1 MVGTLRLALRPD
13 LPCGGGIPREV
24 VREPQRGRRVEEP
37 GVLAHHLLQ
46 FLPGLEGPARLQQQP
61 REAVSEV
68 VEPRPQLDRAPE
80 LVNRLVEGAHLGV
93 RRAEGGVLIREPGRH
108 RPGSVPA
115 VIMLHGSGGVL
126 WAREMTYGR
135 QLASMGIAALA
146 IDVFAA
152 RRDLGTGFID
162 RLLNITE
169 SMMIADAYAGLSY
182 LADQHPSI
190 DTGRV
195 ALVGFSYGAMA
206 SMYAMNGRV
215 AAQLG
220 KGMKF
225 AGHVAFYGPCIAR
238 FSDSRT
244 TGAPLLFLYGTADIL
259 IDRARCEEFAGDL
272 RKGGSTVEIVAYKDA
287 PHQWDGGWGRRT
299 IGRTMH
305 ACRLRVERDGTVRD
319 LNTYLPMSTPFTRK
333 VILGL
338 CASGPPYP
346 IGADEEVR
354 LQSNRDLGRFLARV
368 FAKPR

>member
-1 MVGTLRLALRPD
+1 MRFILTTVVVALLAAMPGAARAADPAAKLAGPWPNGPVIERIEGQEVTFASASPFSPAEFADLASAPKATARATLFMP
-13 LPCGGGIPREV
+13 
-24 VREPQRGRRVEEP
+24 
-37 GVLAHHLLQ
+37 
-46 FLPGLEGPARLQQQP
+46 
-61 REAVSEV
+61 
-68 VEPRPQLDRAPE
+68 
-80 LVNRLVEGAHLGV
+80 
-93 RRAEGGVLIREPGRH
+93 PGRH
-108 RPGSVPA
+108 KPGSLPA

-135 QLASMGIAALA
+135 QLAAMGVAALV
-146 IDVFAA
+146 IDAFAA
-152 RRDLGTGFID
+152 RRELGAGFID

-182 LADQHPSI
+182 LAAQHPGI

-206 SMYAMNGRV
+206 SMYAMNARV

-220 KGMKF
+220 KGLKF

-238 FSDSRT
+238 FSDPRT
-244 TGAPLLFLYGTADIL
+244 TGAPLLYLYGTADIL
-259 IDRARCEEFAGDL
+259 IDRARCETFAADL
-272 RKGGSTVEIVAYKDA
+272 KKGGSSVEIVAYKDA

-305 ACRLRVERDGTVRD
+305 ACRLWVERDGTVRD
-319 LNTYLPMSTPFTRK
+319 LNTLLPMSTPFLRK

-346 IGADEEVR
+346 IGADEETR
-354 LQSNRDLGRFLARV
+354 AKSNRDMGHFLARV
-368 FAKPR
+368 FGRAH

>member
-1 MVGTLRLALRPD
+1 MRLGISLLLCLLAAAPAAAQSLEERLARPWPNGGTIDRIEGQEVTFPSASPFSPADFAD
-13 LPCGGGIPREV
+13 LAAAPKATARAT
-24 VREPQRGRRVEEP
+24 
-37 GVLAHHLLQ
+37 L
-46 FLPGLEGPARLQQQP
+46 FMPA
-61 REAVSEV
+61 
-68 VEPRPQLDRAPE
+68 
-80 LVNRLVEGAHLGV
+80 GKHK
-93 RRAEGGVLIREPGRH
+93 
-108 RPGSVPA
+108 PGSLPA

-135 QLASMGIAALA
+135 QLASMGVAALV

-152 RRDLGTGFID
+152 RRELGVGFID

-169 SMMIADAYAGLSY
+169 SMMIADAYAGLRY
-182 LADQHPSI
+182 LAERHPGV
-190 DTGRV
+190 DTGRA

-206 SMYAMNGRV
+206 SMYAMNARV
-215 AAQLG
+215 AGQLG
-220 KGMKF
+220 NGRKF

-259 IDRARCEEFAGDL
+259 IDRARCDEFAEDL
-272 RKGGSTVEIVAYKDA
+272 KKGGSAVEIVAYKDA

-319 LNTYLPMSTPFTRK
+319 LNTFLPMSTPFTRK

-346 IGADEEVR
+346 IGADEETR
-354 LQSNRDLGRFLARV
+354 AQSNRDLGRFLARV
-368 FAKPR
+368 FGNGR

>member
-1 MVGTLRLALRPD
+1 M
-13 LPCGGGIPREV
+13 
-24 VREPQRGRRVEEP
+24 RVIVLIACFLWPSAVAAESLDQ
-37 GVLAHHLLQ
+37 VLAR
-46 FLPGLEGPARLQQQP
+46 PWPNGSAIEKIEGQEVTFQSASPFSPAEFADLAAAP
-61 REAVSEV
+61 KATA
-68 VEPRPQLDRAPE
+68 RATLFMP
-80 LVNRLVEGAHLGV
+80 
-93 RRAEGGVLIREPGRH
+93 PGRH

-115 VIMLHGSGGVL
+115 VVMLHGSGGVL

-135 QLASMGIAALA
+135 QLAAMGIAALV

-152 RRDLGTGFID
+152 RRDLGVGFID

-169 SMMIADAYAGLSY
+169 SMMIADAYAGLHY
-182 LADQHPSI
+182 LAAQHPGI

-206 SMYAMNGRV
+206 SMYAMNRRV

-220 KGMKF
+220 KGKAF

-244 TGAPLLFLYGTADIL
+244 TGAPLLYLYGTADIL
-259 IDRARCEEFAGDL
+259 IDRRRCEEFAGDL

-305 ACRLRVERDGTVRD
+305 ACRFRVERDGTVRD
-319 LNTYLPMSTPFTRK
+319 LNTHLPMSTPFTRK

-346 IGADEEVR
+346 IGADEATR
-354 LQSNRDLGRFLARV
+354 AQSNRDMGRFLARV
-368 FAKPR
+368 FGRKQ

>member
-1 MVGTLRLALRPD
+1 MQRAAFPHPSREVNDAMRVFVLMACCLWTAAAAAEAPEARLARPWPNSGAIEKIEGQDVTFPSASPFSPADFAD
-13 LPCGGGIPREV
+13 LSRSPKATARAT
-24 VREPQRGRRVEEP
+24 
-37 GVLAHHLLQ
+37 L
-46 FLPGLEGPARLQQQP
+46 FMPA
-61 REAVSEV
+61 
-68 VEPRPQLDRAPE
+68 
-80 LVNRLVEGAHLGV
+80 
-93 RRAEGGVLIREPGRH
+93 GRH
-108 RPGSVPA
+108 RPGSIPA
-115 VIMLHGSGGVL
+115 VVMLHGSGGVL

-135 QLASMGIAALA
+135 QLAAMGVAALV

-152 RRDLGTGFID
+152 RRDLAVGFID

-169 SMMIADAYAGLSY
+169 SMMIADAYAGLDY
-182 LADQHPSI
+182 LAGRHPEI
-190 DTGRV
+190 DPRRV

-206 SMYAMNGRV
+206 SMYAINARV

-220 KGMKF
+220 KGKTF
-225 AGHVAFYGPCIAR
+225 AGHAAFYGPCIAR
-238 FSDSRT
+238 FSDPRT

-272 RKGGSTVEIVAYKDA
+272 RRGGSTVEIVAYKDA

-305 ACRLRVERDGTVRD
+305 ACRLWVERDGTVRD

-333 VILGL
+333 VILAL
-338 CASGPPYP
+338 CAVGPPYP

-368 FAKPR
+368 FGRAR